1 MHELKG
7 KTTRID
13 SLIKQTIKNGGTIYV
28 QDCKSELILKRT
40 RIRKFKKHRRFK
52 NK

>member
-1 MHELKG
+1 MHALKG

-13 SLIKQTIKNGGTIYV
+13 NLIEQTIKNGGTIYIN
-28 QDCKSELILKRT
+28 DCKSELALKRA
-40 RIRKFKKHRRFK
+40 RIKRLKNHRRFK